1 MSMTVHNLMAFN
13 HQYFRPQ
20 PVVEAKSSNSDD
32 KTRSFQ
38 DILNEKLKTSTNEM
52 KR

>member
-1 MSMTVHNLMAFN
+1 MSMSVHNLMAFN

-20 PVVEAKSSNSDD
+20 PVAEPKLSRADE
-32 KTRSFQ
+32 KTLSFQ
-38 DILNEKLKTSTNEM
+38 DILNEKLKNHNEM

>member
-20 PVVEAKSSNSDD
+20 PVVEAKQSRNDD

-38 DILNEKLKTSTNEM
+38 EILNEKLQSSK
-52 KR
+52 